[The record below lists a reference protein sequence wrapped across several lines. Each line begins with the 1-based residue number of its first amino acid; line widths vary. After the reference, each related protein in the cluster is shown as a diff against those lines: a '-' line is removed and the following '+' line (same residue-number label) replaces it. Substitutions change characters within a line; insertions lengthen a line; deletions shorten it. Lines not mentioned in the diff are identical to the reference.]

1 MIPIKANKWLWD
13 ILCYSFLNQD
23 IQQWE
28 AFGQYVR
35 PDKKHKN
42 IIQNSLQELQLLSSD
57 VFINRPDK
65 SKLTEEVILSSGIQK
80 CWKYFVFT
88 KESNV
93 P

>member
-1 MIPIKANKWLWD
+1 MIPIKANQSLWD
-13 ILCYSFLNQD
+13 TLCYSFLNQD
-23 IQQWE
+23 IHQWE

-42 IIQNSLQELQLLSSD
+42 IIQNSLQELQLMSSD

-65 SKLTEEVILSSGIQK
+65 SKGLSK
-80 CWKYFVFT
+80 YCKYFVFT

>member
-1 MIPIKANKWLWD
+1 MIPIKANEWLWD
-13 ILCYSFLNQD
+13 TLCYSFLNQD
-23 IQQWE
+23 IHQWE

-65 SKLTEEVILSSGIQK
+65 SKLTEEVILSSGLSE
-80 CWKYFVFT
+80 CCKYFVFT